1 MTYFENEFLPEIN
14 YKEIEEYEDNNS
26 SEVIGD
32 SECPCCGYITIP
44 NKGDAISYICPV
56 CMWEID
62 LFIHDDNEA
71 SDLNNELSLKKAKEN
86 YEQFGAVQKRLKKF
100 CRAPKECEQL

>member
-71 SDLNNELSLKKAKEN
+71 SDLNNGLSLKKQKKIMN
-86 YEQFGAVQKRLKKF
+86 NLVQCK
-100 CRAPKECEQL
+100 

>member
-26 SEVIGD
+26 SEVIVD

-56 CMWEID
+56 C
-62 LFIHDDNEA
+62 
-71 SDLNNELSLKKAKEN
+71 
-86 YEQFGAVQKRLKKF
+86 KF
-100 CRAPKECEQL
+100 CRVPKECEQLSTHATK

>member
-44 NKGDAISYICPV
+44 NKGRCYILHMS
-56 CMWEID
+56 CM
-62 LFIHDDNEA
+62 
-71 SDLNNELSLKKAKEN
+71 
-86 YEQFGAVQKRLKKF
+86 
-100 CRAPKECEQL
+100 